1 VNDNFSYG
9 LFSTA
14 WQSAIEPFIT
24 RHSPTILA
32 STEQSLHPWHMSSTP
47 VKLVYAQKALHSTN
61 AQLDLSLAAVLL
73 THATQ
78 VYVEIL
84 NVATPPA
91 YQQKAKPYLQQCLRE
106 GPPL

>member
-1 VNDNFSYG
+1 M
-9 LFSTA
+9 
-14 WQSAIEPFIT
+14 
-24 RHSPTILA
+24 A
-32 STEQSLHPWHMSSTP
+32 SSQLQGKVQLSLSLLDTPPQSLPQLSRDLHQWHMSNTP

-78 VYVEIL
+78 VYVKML
-84 NVATPPA
+84 NVATPLA

-106 GPPL
+106 GLPL